1 MTTSATCYL
10 NTAAQSVVWYCHR
23 NRKRHT
29 EWSEKGKKIVGEDEK
44 ELREGRDCHEEKD
57 TETKRE
63 GVEKR
68 KRKGGKDEELSGVR
82 GEEEGG

>member
-1 MTTSATCYL
+1 MYGIVTG
-10 NTAAQSVVWYCHR
+10 
-23 NRKRHT
+23 KRHT

-57 TETKRE
+57 TETKGE